1 MIAGV
6 RGKVVGR
13 QASSIL
19 LEVGGF
25 VLQIGVPLSTLQAAG
40 ERGASV
46 YLHTYLH
53 LRADAMSLFGFSSED
68 ELTAFL
74 DLLNVNGVGPKVALA
89 ILSRFDPKQL
99 ERIIGEGEPQN
110 LSTVSGVGKKLAGRI
125 VLELHGK
132 LEMKPVATEPAVDP
146 LIVDAL
152 MSLGYRR
159 EDSLKAA
166 ASVERAEELEPEQ
179 RILRALR
186 YFQSE

>member
-125 VLELHGK
+125 VLELPRQARDETCRHGAGGRSSDSGRAN
-132 LEMKPVATEPAVDP
+132 E
-146 LIVDAL
+146 
-152 MSLGYRR
+152 LGLQAGRLVKSR
-159 EDSLKAA
+159 SFGRTSGGVGTRAA
-166 ASVERAEELEPEQ
+166 YCSRLTV
-179 RILRALR
+179 
-186 YFQSE
+186 FQSV

>member
-40 ERGASV
+40 ERGAAV

-53 LRADAMSLFGFSSED
+53 LREDAISLFGFTTEE
-68 ELTAFL
+68 ELTTFL
-74 DLLNVNGVGPKVALA
+74 GLLNVNGVGPKVALA
-89 ILSRFDPKQL
+89 ILSRFDPNQL
-99 ERIIGEGEPQN
+99 ERIIGEGEPEQ
-110 LSTVSGVGKKLAGRI
+110 LATVSGVGKRLAGRI
-125 VLELHGK
+125 VLELRGK
-132 LEMKPVATEPAVDP
+132 LEMKPIAAQPAVDP

-152 MSLGYRR
+152 ISLGYRR
-159 EDSLKAA
+159 EDSQKAA

-179 RILRALR
+179 RIIQALR
-186 YFQSE
+186 YFQGE